1 MDPADQMGMAKF
13 SVTSSHYQRQRIF
26 IQYIRYSLCRV
37 DLLMAVK
44 TLQTVENALAVLE
57 VVAELQPIGVSA
69 LARHMNMDKNTAQR
83 ILITLGASGYIQKQS
98 HGTAWELTPRVL
110 TLSNRVAM
118 SLRHTARQQ
127 LQELSGVIGETA
139 LLWQFTFDGNDMYA
153 TLIDKIDSKHDV
165 KFTMEI
171 GKRVPVKSD
180 SPNSTN
186 VRTMIDQ
193 FPTGEAAW
201 LGVADDRPR
210 YYKIT
215 PGLPNSIAIGSVIYD
230 GPAQPIASISVVGP
244 IERISP
250 DCYKVMGEKTAA
262 AARIISGI

>member
-1 MDPADQMGMAKF
+1 
-13 SVTSSHYQRQRIF
+13 
-26 IQYIRYSLCRV
+26 
-37 DLLMAVK
+37 MAVK

-98 HGTAWELTPRVL
+98 HGTAWELTPRLL

-118 SLRHTARQQ
+118 SLRHMARQQ
-127 LQELSGVIGETA
+127 LQELSEVIGETA

-165 KFTMEI
+165 KITMEV
-171 GKRVPVKSD
+171 GKIVQFRPDIATTEIVQKL
-180 SPNSTN
+180 
-186 VRTMIDQ
+186 IKQ

-201 LGVADDRPR
+201 LGSANDDQPR
-210 YYKIT
+210 YFQIN
-215 PGLPNSIAIGSVIYD
+215 PGHPGSIAIGSVIYD
-230 GPAQPIASISVVGP
+230 GPAQPIAMISVVGP
-244 IERISP
+244 RDRISP
-250 DCYKVMGEKTAA
+250 DCYQPMGEKTAA
-262 AARIISGI
+262 AARTLSGI